1 MKKSSYSRII
11 SYVFPNLGFFILSFA
26 GYLLFALSQVGIA
39 DWFRQIVDYIS
50 KPDNSLNLYLPLLL
64 LLFALGR
71 GIGYFVGHFNMAIV
85 STRLIYDLR
94 KDLFKSLVYL
104 PSNFYDMSNS
114 GHLLSRM
121 TFNVTQIKDSGTYAI
136 TILVRAVS
144 YTHLTLPT
152 S

>member
-94 KDLFKSLVYL
+94 KDLFSLWYIS
-104 PSNFYDMSNS
+104 P
-114 GHLLSRM
+114 
-121 TFNVTQIKDSGTYAI
+121 QIF
-136 TILVRAVS
+136 TI
-144 YTHLTLPT
+144 
-152 S
+152 